1 MKAGTKS
8 GLVLIVLSETRTG
21 VIGYTAGTNQSQT
34 SGPHD
39 HKCLCLIRATS
50 PSWLSCGSIPHFL
63 WDAVVWS
70 SLNQAEAR
78 SHSSVYTKP
87 LVEDQVL
94 GWCNLNL
101 TEQNGAEGLAGNEG
115 CPRTQQ
121 RANATDFPFRISVMC
136 HTCLLDPSSIKAEF

>member
-1 MKAGTKS
+1 MTTNVYVS
-8 GLVLIVLSETRTG
+8 FVLQAHRGSAVALFHIV
-21 VIGYTAGTNQSQT
+21 
-34 SGPHD
+34 
-39 HKCLCLIRATS
+39 
-50 PSWLSCGSIPHFL
+50 FL